1 MSKITDFV
9 IAANA
14 DKDKKEHLEF
24 ELGIVGNTQGQRIA
38 SETGVHS
45 LSGAKKILTAD
56 GARHAFVNHAGKKSE
71 SERGQIGITH
81 MDFNF
86 LADILS
92 NPISVERGDLNHR
105 KSQDII
111 KFSKNIKGRIYNVL
125 MSISRSKEGTKLFF
139 NTMFIKK

>member
-14 DKDKKEHLEF
+14 DKDNKEEF
-24 ELGIVGNTQGQRIA
+24 QLGIVGNTQGQSIA
-38 SETGVHS
+38 SEIGVPS
-45 LSGAKKILTAD
+45 LSGAKKIISSD
-56 GARHAFVNHAGKKSE
+56 GARHAFVNHESKKSE
-71 SERGQIGITH
+71 SLRGQIGITPA
-81 MDFNF
+81 DFDF

-92 NPISVERGDLNHR
+92 NPTSVQRGDLNHR
-105 KSQDII
+105 RNQDII
-111 KFSKNIKGRIYNVL
+111 KFSKNIKGRIYSVL